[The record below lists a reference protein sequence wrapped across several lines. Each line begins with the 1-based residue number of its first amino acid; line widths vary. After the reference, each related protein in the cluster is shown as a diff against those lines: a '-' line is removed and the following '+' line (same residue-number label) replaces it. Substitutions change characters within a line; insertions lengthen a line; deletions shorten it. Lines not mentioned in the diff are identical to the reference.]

1 MADVLAGRTG
11 GSGRPAGGSQPGM
24 QPRSGPGRPHGGS
37 EFGMPA
43 RTGPGRPPGGSQQK
57 KAAIVRAALR
67 LFQRDGFAR
76 TSVDAIADEA
86 GVSKRT
92 IYNHYGDKA
101 SLFLSVISETFDTMA
116 NVVSDLIERYLAD
129 VAEDQVEEN
138 IVAFATEVAL
148 VAAQSSERSS
158 LIRLMMAEAPH
169 FPELWRG
176 QMRPQAVTAQI
187 GRQLAVLSDRGLLDI
202 PDPGEAA
209 NHLFALTMGQMNN
222 RSLFGIVP
230 LSDDEVI
237 RLAASGARA
246 FLRAYRS
253 GGR

>member
-1 MADVLAGRTG
+1 MADVLAGQTG
-11 GSGRPAGGSQPGM
+11 SSGKPQS
-24 QPRSGPGRPHGGS
+24 GS
-37 EFGMPA
+37 ERGLPA

-101 SLFLSVISETFDTMA
+101 NLFLSVISDSFDSMA
-116 NVVSDLIERYLAD
+116 NVVSDLIDRYLVD
-129 VAEDQVEEN
+129 VPDDQVEEN
-138 IVAFATEVAL
+138 IVSFATEVAL
-148 VAAQSSERSS
+148 LAAQSSERSS

-169 FPELWRG
+169 FPELWRR
-176 QMRPQAVTAQI
+176 QMRPQTVTAQI
-187 GRQLAVLSDRGLLDI
+187 ARQVAVLSDRGLLDV
-202 PDPGEAA
+202 PDPAEAA
-209 NHLFALTMGQMNN
+209 NNLFALTMGQMNN

-230 LSDDEVI
+230 LSDEEVI
-237 RLAASGARA
+237 RLATSGARA

-253 GGR
+253 PGR